1 GLTASVTDDELT
13 LSGVPSFDRTVR
25 VSVVADDGTTTAEKE
40 FTFTVNNTAPTIGAV
55 GNQTLNHN
63 VDSLDLTLP
72 ITDGDP
78 ETALRQIQLQAE
90 TYNPLFDLKTELGL
104 VAPYSYNFFGQQEW
118 WFRST
123 NGSNSANSGLYV
135 LSNGNKLFAFNGVSL
150 TSTLLQTP
158 VVDFNLAPY
167 SNPTVTNNPAQLF
180 NALPGSPATVYV
192 NRGALYDVKLQFGL
206 TAAPYTKNAFG
217 QQEWWFASTNGSN
230 PQGGKLFFLLPNGQ
244 LYAWDGFQFNTS
256 LARGPIASLAGTG
269 AYEDPSKLTQARPQ
283 FIEDPLFELK
293 DRYGLT
299 KADFGFNVRGQ
310 QEKYFLSTNGSNP
323 QGAGYYLLMPNGDL
337 LAWRGTIASSIFVT
351 NVGVAVYNNP
361 EKIYAASGQVS
372 AIVATSNGATGDVN
386 LNPHVAFTGTVKIT
400 TTLNDGAA
408 TAKQQFL
415 LNVPNTAPTLQ
426 PIANVFGSSAA
437 GSTTVNL
444 VPADADGDQI
454 TLLAQVQPYNQ
465 LLQDKTRLGISGG
478 AFGFNARGFNE
489 KYFINNLGQFFIL
502 ATNNRLY
509 TWDGISYQST
519 VAQTP
524 VANFNDPIYGGVNVY
539 NSPEL
544 LSGATAPSAPPV
556 TTSIAGNIL
565 TLNWDTNFAGN
576 FLVTVYASD
585 GSSTV
590 VQRILVT
597 ITND

>member
-1 GLTASVTDDELT
+1 M
-13 LSGVPSFDRTVR
+13 PSFDRTVQ
-25 VSVVADDGTTTAEKE
+25 VTVLADDGTTTAEKE
-40 FTFTVNNTAPTIGAV
+40 FTFTVNNTAPSIGAV
-55 GNQTLNHN
+55 SNQTLNHN

-72 ITDGDP
+72 VTDGDP
-78 ETALRQIQLQAE
+78 DTALRQIQVQAE

-104 VAPYSYNFFGQQEW
+104 VAPYAYNFFGQQEW
-118 WFRST
+118 WFAST
-123 NGSNSANSGLYV
+123 NGSNSSNGGYYV
-135 LSNGNKLFAFNGVSL
+135 LSNGNRLFAYDGVSFA
-150 TSTLLQTP
+150 TTIQQTP
-158 VVDFNLAPY
+158 VADFNLAPY
-167 SNPTVTNNPAQLF
+167 NNPTVTNNPAQLF

-230 PQGGKLFFLLPNGQ
+230 PLGGKLFFLMPTGQ

-256 LARGPIASLAGTG
+256 LARGPIASLVGTG

-283 FIEDPLFELK
+283 FIEDELFELK

-299 KADFGFNVRGQ
+299 KADFGFNIRGQ
-310 QEKYFLSTNGSNP
+310 QEKYFISTNGSNP
-323 QGAGYYLLMPNGDL
+323 QGAGYYLLMQNGDL
-337 LAWRGTIASSIFVT
+337 LAWRGTIESSVLVT
-351 NVGVAVYNNP
+351 NVGVDVYENP
-361 EKIYAASGQVS
+361 EKIYANSGQVS

-386 LNPHVAFTGTVKIT
+386 LNPHVAFTGAVKIT

-408 TAKQQFL
+408 SGDQEFILT
-415 LNVPNTAPTLQ
+415 VPNQAPTLQ
-426 PIANVFGSSAA
+426 PIANVFGTSAA
-437 GSTTVNL
+437 GTTTVNL

-454 TLLAQVQPYNQ
+454 TLLAQVLPYSQ
-465 LLQDKTRLGISGG
+465 LFQDKTRLGITSG
-478 AFGFNARGFNE
+478 AFGLNTRGFNE
-489 KYFINNLGQFFIL
+489 KYFINNLGQYFIL
-502 ATNNRLY
+502 ASNNRLY
-509 TWDGISYQST
+509 AWNGIDYLTT

-524 VANFNDPIYGGVNVY
+524 VADFNDPIYGGANVY

-544 LSGATAPSAPPV
+544 LSGATAPTAPPV
-556 TTSIAGNIL
+556 TTSITNNIL

-576 FLVTVYASD
+576 FLVTVYATD

-597 ITND
+597 IGDVT